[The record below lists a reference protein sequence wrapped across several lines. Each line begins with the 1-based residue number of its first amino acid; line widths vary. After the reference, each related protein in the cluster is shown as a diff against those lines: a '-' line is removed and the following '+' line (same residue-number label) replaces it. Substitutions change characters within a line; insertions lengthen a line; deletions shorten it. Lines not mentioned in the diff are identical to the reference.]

1 MSHLYYLY
9 SGLTPSAVHRGEC
22 RPSRSLLHFTCTF
35 LVLIL
40 HLFLPKPSVVHTF
53 KPNMWEIELEIDLW
67 IWGQSC
73 LCGEFHDNQGYI
85 DKPYLKK
92 KKGKQTNKKHFFFPE
107 ILPISQSV
115 SPDHQFLKTLPLDH
129 LSWTIPSTAV
139 ASVAIDANITPSLGL
154 RH

>member
-22 RPSRSLLHFTCTF
+22 RLSRSLLHFTCTF

-85 DKPYLKK
+85 DKPYFLKK
-92 KKGKQTNKKHFFFPE
+92 KENKQKTFFFPE

-115 SPDHQFLKTLPLDH
+115 SQNAPTDH

-139 ASVAIDANITPSLGL
+139 ASMAIDANITPSLGL